1 MAADF
6 ELQTRD
12 PTDPEKGQTLAIF
25 PADLT
30 LKWYKYA
37 PVRYWNLIAAKFVL
51 ENTKRILGGVREF
64 NAGGWCF
71 VGHPRFWYIREEVK
85 VTFPADQV
93 FAVYLN
99 PNLRVYEC
107 RAERIAVDDP
117 SCPMDW
123 KNRFRSLVWK
133 DIS

>member
-1 MAADF
+1 MAAHF
-6 ELQTRD
+6 ELPIRD
-12 PTDPEKGQTLAIF
+12 PNDPASGRAMAIF

-30 LKWYKYA
+30 LKWYKYT
-37 PVRYWNLIAAKFVL
+37 PVRYWNLITAKFVL

-64 NAGGWCF
+64 NTGGWCF
-71 VGHPRFWYIREEVK
+71 VGRPKLWYIRDDVK
-85 VTFPADQV
+85 ASFPTDQV

-107 RAERIAVDDP
+107 RAERMETDDP
-117 SCPMDW
+117 NCPMDW

>member
-1 MAADF
+1 MAADYDF
-6 ELQTRD
+6 PIRD
-12 PTDPEKGQTLAIF
+12 PNSPASGRAKAIF

-30 LKWYKYA
+30 VKWYKYS
-37 PVRYWNLIAAKFVL
+37 PVRYQNLVAARDVL

-71 VGHPRFWYIREEVK
+71 VGKPKNWYIREQEK
-85 VTFPADQV
+85 VVFPQDLV

-107 RAERIAVDDP
+107 RAERIAPDDP
-117 SCPMDW
+117 YCPIDW

-133 DIS
+133 HTS